1 MLGEAG
7 RGAKQKSARAVP
19 TRAILRH
26 KGDGAPRSALLACAH
41 RRRTPADPTPPT
53 LEMISSPASSPSAT
67 PTPNPGNDPRC
78 IPHKLSRPLPVG
90 DDCLYPDYNEAE
102 QSVWRDLYARQAELL
117 PGRAADEFLT
127 GLKALA
133 LESDRIPALAAV
145 SQRLHR
151 ATGWR
156 IARTPGLLDAHD
168 FFGYLAQRVFP
179 CTDYIRGRHELDYTP
194 APDCFHDIFGHTPMI
209 MHPRFADFYQKIGQA
224 AVACRDAA
232 VEEGLTRIYW
242 FTVEFGLIR
251 NPGGL
256 RIYGNGIISSSGETL
271 HSLTDK
277 VKKHA
282 AVPER
287 IALQPYDIW
296 HYQDPLFVIDSF
308 DALEAD
314 FVRWAQGHGLL

>member
-1 MLGEAG
+1 ML
-7 RGAKQKSARAVP
+7 
-19 TRAILRH
+19 
-26 KGDGAPRSALLACAH
+26 
-41 RRRTPADPTPPT
+41 
-53 LEMISSPASSPSAT
+53 SSPAPSFPSS
-67 PTPNPGNDPRC
+67 TPNPSPGDDPRC
-78 IPHKLSRPLPVG
+78 VPHKLSTPLPVG
-90 DDCLYPDYNEAE
+90 DACLYPDYTEAE

-127 GLKALA
+127 GLEALA

-145 SQRLHR
+145 SRRLHR

-168 FFGYLAQRVFP
+168 FFGYLAQRIFP

-277 VKKHA
+277 VAKHA

-314 FVRWAQGHGLL
+314 FVRWARGHGLL

>member
-1 MLGEAG
+1 M
-7 RGAKQKSARAVP
+7 
-19 TRAILRH
+19 T
-26 KGDGAPRSALLACAH
+26 
-41 RRRTPADPTPPT
+41 
-53 LEMISSPASSPSAT
+53 PASSAFTPSSL
-67 PTPNPGNDPRC
+67 PSPGDDPRC
-78 IPHKLSRPLPVG
+78 VPFKLNAPLPVG
-90 DDCLYPDYNEAE
+90 DECPYPDYTNEE
-102 QSVWRDLYARQAELL
+102 QSVWRALHARQMQLL

-127 GLKALA
+127 GLASLA
-133 LESDRIPALAAV
+133 LESDRIPALSAV
-145 SQRLHR
+145 SARLAR
-151 ATGWR
+151 ETGWR

-168 FFGYLAQRVFP
+168 FFGYLARRIFP

-224 AVACRDAA
+224 ALACTDSA

-271 HSLTDK
+271 HSLTDQVTK
-277 VKKHA
+277 LP

-287 IALQPYDIW
+287 IAAQAYDIW
-296 HYQDPLFVIDSF
+296 HFQDPLFVTSSF
-308 DALEAD
+308 DELESE
-314 FVRWAQGHGLL
+314 FVRWAREHRLF